1 MQQVQ
6 MARESLKESGLLKIS
21 FSALK
26 FFSYSSHQSTNAKL
40 CAPNCFSCRP
50 VLQVRNH
57 PKLKPKRTND
67 IAEIELQSAFETKS
81 LEDARLRRGSILA
94 ARDAA
99 AAAHVLVE
107 AELSNA
113 EATLAG
119 ICRS

>member
-1 MQQVQ
+1 
-6 MARESLKESGLLKIS
+6 
-21 FSALK
+21 
-26 FFSYSSHQSTNAKL
+26 
-40 CAPNCFSCRP
+40 
-50 VLQVRNH
+50 VLQVRKS
-57 PKLKPKRTND
+57 PKIKTKRTNN

-81 LEDARLRRGSILA
+81 LDDARLRRSSILA

-99 AAAHVLVE
+99 AAAHTLVE